1 VPRSAFRLSPPI
13 LTAWS
18 TFCHNL
24 FRPVDA
30 AFLAYFRIAFGGIM
44 VWETW
49 RIIQNDWVGTYFSGR
64 EFYFTYWPFD
74 FVQPWPGDGMY
85 IHLASMGMFATF
97 IALGFFYRFSAA
109 IFFLMVTYL
118 FLLEQARYLN
128 HLYLVCLLSFI
139 MIFLPAHHCFSLDAL
154 LRPKISSP
162 HVPAWSLWLLRF
174 QVAVPMFFGGL
185 AKLNSD
191 WLRGEPLRA
200 WLAVRTDFPLLG
212 PSFTNEAG
220 VWAMIYGALVID
232 LFFVFYML
240 NRRTRVFGFLL
251 VLLFHFMNARLFGIG
266 IFPWLMIA
274 STLVFFGPDWPRR
287 LWHDIRSLHRYRL
300 PALIVGFTTGC
311 AVGVLL
317 PGSFDLVRA
326 LIGGIGVAVAAYHL
340 DEPFG
345 RPEAAAERPVS
356 GEEFKA
362 RPDFALL
369 QKGALALLGLWVAF
383 QVMVPLRHFA
393 IPGKVH
399 WTEEGHNFSWHMK
412 LRDKVSGGF
421 FLVTDVAT
429 GEEWEVDPR
438 EHLSSIQASKM
449 ASRPEM
455 ILQFA
460 RYLEERARRDGYQDI
475 EVRANIVSSLN
486 GRPPQRLVDPAV
498 DLTQVRRPWI
508 GHAPWILPLEEPL
521 HVSN

>member
-1 VPRSAFRLSPPI
+1 MTSNASRLSPPI
-13 LTAWS
+13 FTSWS
-18 TFCHNL
+18 TFRDNL
-24 FRPVDA
+24 FRPVDP
-30 AFLAYFRIAFGGIM
+30 AFLAYFRVAFGVVM

-49 RIIQNDWVGTYFSGR
+49 RIIENDWVGTYFSGR

-74 FVQPWPGDGMY
+74 FVRPWPGDGMY
-85 IHLASMGMFATF
+85 IHLALMGLFATF
-97 IALGFFYRFSAA
+97 IVLGLFYRFSVAA
-109 IFFLMVTYL
+109 FFLMITHL

-139 MIFLPAHHCFSLDAL
+139 MIFLPAHRCFSLDTL

-162 HVPAWSLWLLRF
+162 SVPKWSLWLLRF
-174 QVAVPMFFGGL
+174 QVAVPMFFGGV

-212 PSFTNEAG
+212 PSFTNEAV
-220 VWAMIYGALVID
+220 VWGMIYGALIVD
-232 LFFVFYML
+232 LFFVLYML
-240 NRRTRVFGFLL
+240 NRRTRVFGFML

-274 STLVFFGPDWPRR
+274 STLVFFGPDWPRKV
-287 LWHDIRSLHRYRL
+287 LHDIRRHHSYRL
-300 PALIVGFTTGC
+300 PALIAGFTTGY
-311 AVGVLL
+311 AVGSLL
-317 PGSFDLVRA
+317 PGSFDLMRA
-326 LIGGIGVAVAAYHL
+326 LIGGIGVAIAAYHL
-340 DEPFG
+340 DEPFQREEG
-345 RPEAAAERPVS
+345 AAEPGNS
-356 GEEFKA
+356 AGELKA
-362 RPDFALL
+362 RLDFSVL
-369 QKGALALLGLWVAF
+369 QKGTLAMLGLWVAF
-383 QVMVPLRHFA
+383 QVIVPLRHFA

-412 LRDKVSGGF
+412 LRDKSSEGF
-421 FLVTDVAT
+421 FLITDTST
-429 GEEWEVDPR
+429 GEEWVLDPR
-438 EHLSSIQASKM
+438 VRLSSIQTSKM

-460 RYLEERARRDGYQDI
+460 HYLEEKARESGYQDV

-486 GRPPQRLVDPAV
+486 GRPPQRLVDPTV

-508 GHAPWILPLEEPL
+508 GHAQWILPLEVPL
-521 HVSN
+521 HVRN